1 MSLRSRL
8 TSTFEC
14 LISNYFGCRGT
25 FNCDKPPVP
34 SVASAVRS
42 SFPVRVNGRLAEEFG
57 VSRLSITV
65 RTPATILDVLDALGT
80 EYPESI
86 STIGEA
92 IPFVSGR
99 HRNATEELQSG
110 QEITLLM
117 PAAGG

>member
-1 MSLRSRL
+1 V
-8 TSTFEC
+8 
-14 LISNYFGCRGT
+14 LI
-25 FNCDKPPVP
+25 
-34 SVASAVRS
+34 VASIGEG
-42 SFPVRVNGRLAEEFG
+42 SFPIRVNGRLAEEFG
-57 VSRLSITV
+57 VSRLSLTV

-99 HRNATEELQSG
+99 HKNATEKLQSG